1 MLVAGKYII
10 RHSRISYRVSDISL
24 KSAAKRDIICSINK
38 NLQRIDKMQHNV
50 EFWNALD
57 ELVNNSEIIIDRPKG
72 TSHPKYPDF
81 IYRVDYGYLKDT
93 TSMDGAGIDVW
104 VGSDEKKVDA
114 IMCIVDLMKK
124 DSEIKI
130 LIGCTEEEKE
140 IVYET
145 HNETPFMKGVL
156 IRR

>member
-1 MLVAGKYII
+1 
-10 RHSRISYRVSDISL
+10 
-24 KSAAKRDIICSINK
+24 
-38 NLQRIDKMQHNV
+38 MQYNT
-50 EFWNALD
+50 EFWNVLD
-57 ELVNNSEIIIDRPKG
+57 ELVSNSEIVIDRPKG
-72 TSHPKYPDF
+72 TSHLKYPNF

-104 VGSDEKKVDA
+104 VGSTEKKVVA
-114 IMCIVDLMKK
+114 IICIVDLMKK

-130 LIGCTEEEKE
+130 LIGCTEEEIK

-145 HNETPFMKGVL
+145 HNETQFMKGVL

>member
-1 MLVAGKYII
+1 
-10 RHSRISYRVSDISL
+10 
-24 KSAAKRDIICSINK
+24 
-38 NLQRIDKMQHNV
+38 MQYNS

-57 ELVNNSEIIIDRPKG
+57 KLVTNSEIVIDRPKG
-72 TSHPKYPDF
+72 TAHPKYPNF

-93 TSMDGAGIDVW
+93 SSMDGAGIDVW
-104 VGSDEKKVDA
+104 VGSAEKKVDA

-130 LIGCTEEEKE
+130 LIGCTEEEKA

-145 HNETPFMKGVL
+145 HNESQFMKGVL
-156 IRR
+156 ILR